1 MDPTLWQDP
10 DRRPGTSPAG
20 WYPDAYQQGFW
31 RWFDGNSWTADVRP
45 GGPVVRAPSPTD
57 DLAGEGSARPW
68 AKVGICVLA
77 FFGPCIA
84 LVYALSIR
92 SVVHD
97 FSRAIDQARLHQQ
110 GAPVTPVSPI
120 PGGLSVGLD
129 LFCLMALGAEIALM
143 IWMYRAAQM
152 GKRLGMPTTL
162 DPVWAIVG
170 WLVPIVNF
178 WFPYKVIVGTLPI
191 GDPVRR
197 NALRWWVLYIVGTV
211 FFAVTGLVLAFLPR
225 PALVV
230 LAPLLLYSWY
240 EAKQGLATVEGVDA
254 AHTRAVRALG
264 YGVPPR

>member
-1 MDPTLWQDP
+1 
-10 DRRPGTSPAG
+10 
-20 WYPDAYQQGFW
+20 
-31 RWFDGNSWTADVRP
+31 
-45 GGPVVRAPSPTD
+45 
-57 DLAGEGSARPW
+57 
-68 AKVGICVLA
+68 
-77 FFGPCIA
+77 
-84 LVYALSIR
+84 
-92 SVVHD
+92 
-97 FSRAIDQARLHQQ
+97 
-110 GAPVTPVSPI
+110 
-120 PGGLSVGLD
+120 
-129 LFCLMALGAEIALM
+129 MALGAEIALM